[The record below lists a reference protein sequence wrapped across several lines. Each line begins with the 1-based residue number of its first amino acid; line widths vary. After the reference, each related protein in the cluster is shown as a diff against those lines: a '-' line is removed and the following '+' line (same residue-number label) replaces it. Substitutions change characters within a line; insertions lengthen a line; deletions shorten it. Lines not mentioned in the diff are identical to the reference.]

1 MNCTACIQLID
12 CVWHPCP
19 PMCCP
24 GDHIIFDES
33 DSTVIVCMDF
43 IKGSCTRPHCKYLH
57 PPPHLQTA
65 VRARQNRVYFG
76 TPQSPLYSPPGAFV
90 PPGYSRPPQ
99 PVAYPMPAATGFVGG
114 YQPQPMYLPM
124 PVPMPS
130 PPPTYYQESL
140 QPPSPAQHMVVATTT
155 FPTAIE
161 GK

>member
-1 MNCTACIQLID
+1 
-12 CVWHPCP
+12 
-19 PMCCP
+19 MCCP

-76 TPQSPLYSPPGAFV
+76 TPQSPLYPTPGAFV
-90 PPGYSRPPQ
+90 PSAYSRPPQ

-140 QPPSPAQHMVVATTT
+140 QPPSPGQHMIVATTT
-155 FPTAIE
+155 LPTAIE